1 MELVDSRLESNFN
14 KKEVMLTIN
23 LALHCTNVSPTGR
36 PSMSTVVSI
45 LEGRVVDK
53 SLITSSDD
61 KAVAE
66 ESVYQRLLPNNNAAA
81 NDKHQQVQSLSIDMP
96 WAASSEST
104 SDLYPMGLDSHYLEN
119 RLQIDRLINLN
130 FFLLK

>member
-53 SLITSSDD
+53 SLITYTYSDD
-61 KAVAE
+61 KAAAAE

-81 NDKHQQVQSLSIDMP
+81 NDEHKQVQSLSIDLP

-104 SDLYPMGLDSHYLEN
+104 SDLYPGGLDSHYLEN
-119 RLQIDRLINLN
+119 RL
-130 FFLLK
+130 